1 VVAGLR
7 EQNKARRRS
16 AILDAAIELLRT
28 TDPKHLTTG
37 QIAARA
43 GVSHATVFNLIGTR
57 DQLLQALIDRVLFG
71 VVESLVELD
80 AQTGGDPIAAARLII
95 DHSVAAFSSESQV
108 FRRVIA
114 TIGSSGRLAELPAF
128 DPALLQT
135 AAIRE
140 AQKRRI
146 IADEFD
152 ASGLGRQ
159 IFLSYL
165 GAARAWAVGQLD
177 DRGFQTAA
185 RHGLISILAATAT
198 DDHRDPFRT
207 ELRVLM
213 KELGDAAPAAR

>member
-1 VVAGLR
+1 MAGLR
-7 EQNKARRRS
+7 EENKARRRS

-28 TDPKHLTTG
+28 TDPKHLTTE
-37 QIAARA
+37 QIATLA

-80 AQTGGDPIAAARLII
+80 AHTGGDPIAAARLII
-95 DHSVAAFSSESQV
+95 DHSVEAFSSESQV

-114 TIGSSGRLAELPAF
+114 SLGSSGRLAELPAF
-128 DPALLQT
+128 DPALLQV

-140 AQKRRI
+140 AQERGI
-146 IADEFD
+146 IAEEFN
-152 ASGLGRQ
+152 AAGLGRQ

-165 GAARAWAVGQLD
+165 GAVRSWAVGQLD
-177 DRGFQTAA
+177 DRGFLTAA

-198 DDHRDPFRT
+198 DDHRDGFRE
-207 ELRVLM
+207 ELRLLM
-213 KELGDAAPAAR
+213 NELAVADPIAR